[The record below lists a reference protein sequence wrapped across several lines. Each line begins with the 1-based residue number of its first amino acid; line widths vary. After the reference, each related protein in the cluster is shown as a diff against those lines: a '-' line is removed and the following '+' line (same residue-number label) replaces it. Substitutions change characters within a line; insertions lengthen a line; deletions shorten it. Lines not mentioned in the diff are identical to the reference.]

1 MLDAVDKVDPAN
13 LKGDASLI
21 YRVFTE
27 HAAKHWKGYAAS
39 LFFMAIAASATAAI
53 AYLIEQ
59 FVNVLHVTRDFYT
72 LAALCA
78 VTVILFATKGVAT
91 YAQAVLLARIGNR
104 ITAENQ
110 ERIFDKLV
118 QEGLVYFADR
128 HSSHFMASA
137 LYGAVSVSGVL
148 SLLLTAL
155 GRDLMM
161 LVGLFVV
168 MVVQDPL
175 LSIAGLLIMPPA
187 VLGVRD
193 LVKRARHIA
202 STQFARGA
210 NILQVMQ
217 ETVQGFRVVKAFA
230 LERPLRDQIVED
242 IASAE
247 AAANKMAL
255 VSHRS
260 GPLMEAL
267 GGCAIAVVLLYGGY
281 LVLQTGAAPGQFISF
296 IGAFLLAY
304 EPGKRIARLNVDL
317 SGRLV
322 GVRVLFDLLD
332 SPPTEADD
340 SNKPSLEVTS
350 GLIEF
355 KEVTFAYH
363 PGVPVLQAM
372 SFVAAPGRVTA
383 LVGPSGGGKST
394 VLNLLLR
401 FYDVETGII
410 EIDGQDIQ
418 GASRNSL
425 RSSFAYVGQEPF
437 LFRGTVRDNIKCGMP
452 GATDDQLVNAAK
464 AAFAHD
470 FISSFPLGYDTQV
483 GEFGAR
489 LSMGQRQRVVLARAL
504 IRDAPIVLLDEP
516 TASLDSESEQQVQE
530 AIHRLCAG
538 KTTLVIAHR
547 LNTIKDADCI
557 LFIEDGKIVE
567 SGRHDELLSKGGRY
581 ATLFEL
587 QFSNGNARDLSAGAQ
602 AQSDMLAL
610 TDDRSFV

>member
-1 MLDAVDKVDPAN
+1 MLKAIDRVSPAN
-13 LKGDASLI
+13 WKGDAGLI
-21 YRVFTE
+21 YRVFAE
-27 HAAKHWKGYAAS
+27 QAAKHWKGYAAS
-39 LFFMAIAASATAAI
+39 LFFMAVAASSTAAT
-53 AYLIEQ
+53 AYLIAQ
-59 FVNVLHVTRDFYT
+59 FVDVLHVTRDFYA

-78 VTVILFATKGVAT
+78 VTIVLFLMKGLSA

-137 LYGAVSVSGVL
+137 LYGAVSVSNVL
-148 SLLLTAL
+148 NLLLTAL

-168 MVVQDPL
+168 MVVQDPV

-193 LVKRARHIA
+193 LVKRAKFIA

-230 LERPLRDQIVED
+230 LERALRRQIVED

-255 VSHRS
+255 ISNRS

-281 LVLQTGAAPGQFISF
+281 LVLQKGAAPGQFISF

-340 SNKPSLEVTS
+340 SNKPSIKVTD
-350 GLIEF
+350 GRIEF

-363 PGVPVLQAM
+363 PGVPVLRAM
-372 SFVAAPGRVTA
+372 SFVAAPGRTTA

-394 VLNLLLR
+394 ILSLLLR
-401 FYDVETGII
+401 FYDVETGRV
-410 EIDGQDIQ
+410 ELDGQDIQ
-418 GASRNSL
+418 SVSRNSL
-425 RSSFAYVGQEPF
+425 RASFAYVGQEPF
-437 LFRGTVRDNIKCGMP
+437 LFRGTIRDNIKCGMP
-452 GATDDQLVNAAK
+452 SATDEQLVAAAK

-470 FISSFPLGYDTQV
+470 FIAGFPLGYDTQV
-483 GEFGAR
+483 GEFGSR
-489 LSMGQRQRVVLARAL
+489 LSMGQRQRIILARAL
-504 IRDAPIVLLDEP
+504 IRNAPIVLLDEP

-530 AIHRLCAG
+530 AVRHLCAG

-557 LFIEDGKIVE
+557 LFIEDGRIAE
-567 SGRHDELLSKGGRY
+567 SGRHEELLSKGDRY

-587 QFSNGNARDLSAGAQ
+587 QFSNRKALDPCGGDQ
-602 AQSDMLAL
+602 APDAL
-610 TDDRSFV
+610 TLTGDRTFA